1 MFKFL
6 FILILKVHG
15 AVAVGLKILT
25 RMLNSIL
32 STKEDPGIKKEAA
45 CKKHRTFLMVFN
57 NSPIKKKCLLAVWL
71 IGNTYYFVSFKTIGL
86 LGNAYYFPAV
96 SQLLRVYNKSF
107 KSMFWGLTKKN
118 NR

>member
-45 CKKHRTFLMVFN
+45 CKKHRTFLMVLN

-71 IGNTYYFVSFKTIGL
+71 LGNTYYFVSFKNWLLAIGL

-96 SQLLRVYNKSF
+96 SQLLRVYNKS
-107 KSMFWGLTKKN
+107 
-118 NR
+118 

>member
-15 AVAVGLKILT
+15 AVAVGLKIVI

-45 CKKHRTFLMVFN
+45 CKKHRTFLMVLN
-57 NSPIKKKCLLAVWL
+57 NFPMKKKKF
-71 IGNTYYFVSFKTIGL
+71 IGGWVII
-86 LGNAYYFPAV
+86 
-96 SQLLRVYNKSF
+96 R
-107 KSMFWGLTKKN
+107 
-118 NR
+118 